1 MTVDELKHQIH
12 RCQPDKNDVRM
23 MCRVFFFMFSYR
35 ILIFC
40 VQKFHLRFTKT
51 RIGQLSL
58 SEIFVS
64 VRIISCFV
72 CFVCVARMCLY
83 RYIQYTVYVSGNSTQ
98 THVSIIS
105 FKEKKRKK
113 KYFLEFYANEMA
125 LEINLNCESV
135 LQNLLWQHLRLF
147 RFL

>member
-1 MTVDELKHQIH
+1 MLSMMDEWVHVMRPNFPMLMIRCWPNERLMIYGLLLLWHLEWYSFSLTVDELKHQIH

-83 RYIQYTVYVSGNSTQ
+83 RYIQYTVYVSGSSTQ
-98 THVSIIS
+98 THVSI
-105 FKEKKRKK
+105 
-113 KYFLEFYANEMA
+113 N
-125 LEINLNCESV
+125 
-135 LQNLLWQHLRLF
+135 
-147 RFL
+147 